1 MTELSLITID
11 AAFDRL
17 AESGKVFWQFD
28 EGERLLWAMACLRY
42 HAGANGFRAIE
53 NYDEASGFG
62 VTAYAAYA
70 LEELGMDDLREAAK
84 REWERVREEAATRGI
99 SIPGLYPRL
108 KLGQLR
114 EIQGQLHPDDGEWV
128 AVTDP
133 SPDDEIFVGIAD
145 TEFSERV
152 DQWLATVATCNKPSG
167 F

>member
-1 MTELSLITID
+1 MTDLSLMTMD

-28 EGERLLWAMACLRY
+28 EADRLLWAMACLRY

-53 NYDEASGFG
+53 NYDEVSGFG

-70 LEELGMDDLREAAK
+70 LEELGMDGFREAAK
-84 REWERVREEAATRGI
+84 REWERLREEAATRGI
-99 SIPGLYPRL
+99 SIPGLFPRL
-108 KLGQLR
+108 KLEQLR

-133 SPDDEIFVGIAD
+133 SPDDGIFVGIAD
-145 TEFSERV
+145 TDFSGRV
-152 DQWLATVATCNKPSG
+152 DQWLATVDTYNKRTG
-167 F
+167 